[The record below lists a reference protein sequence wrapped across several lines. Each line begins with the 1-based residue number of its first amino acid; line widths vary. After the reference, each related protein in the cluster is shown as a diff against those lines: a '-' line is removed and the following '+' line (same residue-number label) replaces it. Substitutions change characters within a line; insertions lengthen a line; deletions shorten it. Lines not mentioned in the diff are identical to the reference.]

1 MKNLH
6 HLVITKSAPAC
17 SSFVLCSKELM
28 SLFASYSLFLSTI
41 LVFDDNVFMF
51 VHLDIIYHFLFFQGE
66 TVSTLN
72 SLLLVWVIVMQYSL
86 VVTTFLLLYF
96 RDIQR
101 GFKFPIRKKYWLVDV
116 MCQNA
121 MCQYSPFKS
130 MLYLTLKKKVMKYK
144 RLLSITQFFSMQK

>member
-6 HLVITKSAPAC
+6 HLVITKPAPAC
-17 SSFVLCSKELM
+17 SSFVSYSKELM

-41 LVFDDNVFMF
+41 LVFDDSVFMF
-51 VHLDIIYHFLFFQGE
+51 VHLDIIYHFLFFQGK

-72 SLLLVWVIVMQYSL
+72 RLLLVWVIVMLYSL
-86 VVTTFLLLYF
+86 VITTSLLLYF

-101 GFKFPIRKKYWLVDV
+101 GFKFTIRKKYWLVDV
-116 MCQNA
+116 RRQNS

-130 MLYLTLKKKVMKYK
+130 MLYLTLKKKV
-144 RLLSITQFFSMQK
+144 I